1 MMFVSPGTI
10 VVYSD
15 IACPWAH
22 LAVAR
27 LHRFRRE
34 LGLEQKVRF
43 DHQAFPLEV
52 FNERPTP
59 YKALAAEVPVVG
71 ALEPDAGWQVWQG
84 ELCTWP
90 VSSLLALEAV
100 QAAKSICGLE
110 ASEQL
115 DRALRVA
122 LFGQS
127 RCITMRH
134 VVLDVARSALGDE
147 RADSL
152 REALDSGEFRRAVL
166 DQGETARTS
175 DLVKGS
181 PHLFLPD
188 GSDAHNPGVEM
199 HWVGDHGTGFPVVDS
214 DEPDV
219 YKSLLE
225 IAAAAATTATAATA
239 EL

>member
-1 MMFVSPGTI
+1 MVAVPVSPGTI

-27 LHRFRRE
+27 LHRVRRE
-34 LGLEQKVRF
+34 LGLDGRVRL

-59 YKALAAEVPVVG
+59 YKVIAAEVPVVG

-84 ELCTWP
+84 EPGTWP
-90 VSSLLALEAV
+90 VSSLLAMEAV
-100 QAAKSICGLE
+100 QAGKSICGLE

-122 LFGQS
+122 LFGES

-134 VVLDVARSALGDE
+134 VVLDVARAALGGD

-152 REALDSGEFRRAVL
+152 REALDSGEFRSSVL
-166 DQGETARTS
+166 DQCETARTS
-175 DLVKGS
+175 DVVKGS

-199 HWVGDHGTGFPVVDS
+199 RWVGEHGRGFPVVDA

-225 IAAAAATTATAATA
+225 TAAA
-239 EL
+239 

>member
-1 MMFVSPGTI
+1 MPAVNVPPGTI

-27 LHRFRRE
+27 LHRYRRE
-34 LGLEQKVRF
+34 LGLEQQVRF

-59 YKALAAEVPVVG
+59 YRVLAAEIPVVG
-71 ALEPDAGWQVWQG
+71 ALEPEAGWQVWQG
-84 ELCTWP
+84 DPATWP
-90 VSSLLALEAV
+90 VSSLLAMEAV

-122 LFGQS
+122 MFGES

-134 VVLDVARSALGDE
+134 VVLDVARAALDAD

-152 REALDSGEFRRAVL
+152 REALDSGEFRSAVL
-166 DQGETARTS
+166 DQCETARTS
-175 DLVKGS
+175 DVVKGS
-181 PHLFLPD
+181 PHVFLPD
-188 GSDAHNPGVEM
+188 GSDAHNPGVQM
-199 HWVGDHGTGFPVVDS
+199 HWVGEHGRGFPVVDA
-214 DEPDV
+214 DEPNV

-225 IAAAAATTATAATA
+225 AAAGA
-239 EL
+239 